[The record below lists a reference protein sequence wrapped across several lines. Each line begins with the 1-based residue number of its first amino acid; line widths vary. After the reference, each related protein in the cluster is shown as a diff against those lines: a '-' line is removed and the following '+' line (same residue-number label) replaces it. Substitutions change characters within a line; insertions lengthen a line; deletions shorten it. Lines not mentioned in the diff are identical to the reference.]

1 MSRRPC
7 QRFGD
12 TLTGFVDGVLP
23 DADRERVLAHL
34 VDCTDCRA
42 EVAELRAV
50 RDLLGHRPRQGTDT
64 PSDTPAD
71 LSHRLMSIAGS
82 EAADPLWSRPFATPG
97 PTRPYALPSR
107 RRRVRTGVVTA
118 VLVVGFLGAGAS
130 GAGYLAAP
138 PAPTEI
144 GDPGAGA
151 EAEFSNAL
159 AQAPLSSDAVNAVIM
174 DSGATASGLDQVS
187 TAAPDSSSGARQ
199 PATAHL
205 DEVAATQL
213 LAKADRAGRTL
224 AHDGVQQVSL
234 WQDGRE
240 TSAQVR
246 VEARPGQGS
255 QVAVLDADGDAHRAG
270 FIARTALQ
278 TGSFDRLAERY
289 ALSGA
294 EGGEVAGRQATMVQA
309 VTDGQVRARW
319 WLDADTGLMLWSE
332 TYDEA
337 GRALQSSGYESV
349 EISAAE
355 DAFLT
360 HLAPR
365 LSVSG
370 ATAAMSSGRVEELA
384 GRGWGCSES
393 VAGLPLVQVRGDNF
407 GDPGMLRSTYSDG
420 VHTLSVLQRH
430 GALGSSPV
438 GFEWDPDLSAYRNSE
453 VPAVATW
460 QSGDTVVTVITDASA
475 RVLSAAIDEL
485 PHDPPPG
492 QGGMHRVMSGWE
504 HILRSMAQIR

>member
-23 DADRERVLAHL
+23 DADRERVLTHL
-34 VDCTDCRA
+34 VDCTHCRA

-50 RDLLGHRPRQGTDT
+50 RDLLGSRPRHGA
-64 PSDTPAD
+64 DTPAD
-71 LSHRLMSIAGS
+71 LSHRLLSIAGS
-82 EAADPLWSRPFATPG
+82 EAADPLWSRPFTPHG
-97 PTRPYALPSR
+97 PARPYALPSR
-107 RRRVRTGVVTA
+107 RRRVRTRVATA

-138 PAPTEI
+138 PPPTEI

-159 AQAPLSSDAVNAVIM
+159 AQAPLTSDAVNAVIM
-174 DSGATASGLDQVS
+174 DSGATTPGRDRVP
-187 TAAPDSSSGARQ
+187 TPTPAPDSGSGARR

-205 DEVAATQL
+205 GEAASTTL

-224 AHDGVQQVSL
+224 AHDGIQQVSL

-240 TSAQVR
+240 TSAR
-246 VEARPGQGS
+246 VQIEARPGQGS
-255 QVAVLDADGDAHRAG
+255 QVAVLDPDGDAHRAG

-309 VTDGQVRARW
+309 VSDGQVRARW
-319 WLDADTGLMLWSE
+319 WLDTDTGLMLWSE

-337 GRALQSSGYESV
+337 GRALQSSGYVSV

-370 ATAAMSSGRVEELA
+370 TTSALSSGRAAELA
-384 GRGWGCSES
+384 GRGWGCAES
-393 VAGLPLVQVRGDNF
+393 VAGLPLVQVRGDDF

-420 VHTLSVLQRH
+420 VHTLSVLQRRGVL
-430 GALGSSPV
+430 GASPA
-438 GFEWDPDLSAYRNSE
+438 GFEWDPALSAYRNSE

-460 QSGDTVVTVITDASA
+460 QSGDTVVTVITDGSA
-475 RVLSAAIDEL
+475 RVLAAAIDDL

-492 QGGMHRVMSGWE
+492 QGGMHRVVAGWE
-504 HILRSMAQIR
+504 HILRSMVQIR